1 MAFLEERLDESIRL
15 GMAYSDSFFTEIV
28 ETSNG
33 SEYARLTN
41 QYMRRRFDIGYVLQN
56 KELAARVA
64 SLYYRVWGQ
73 FAGFRVKAFDDY
85 STALDGQSAYT
96 ALDCTLPLVSA
107 GVYQLV
113 KEYARD
119 KTALAGIGRP
129 KRTIYKPVSGKVAFG
144 VAGVAYPSAQWS
156 VDTTTGRITCAANKT
171 RSITGISQA
180 ASAVVTIGSH
190 TFAIGESVVFSGV
203 VGMTQINNLRALI
216 TNTSGTTITAAINS
230 TAFTAWASGGTVQ
243 TQPVAG
249 EAITG
254 GCEFDIPCRF
264 DSEFNVQALESGYR
278 DASLQLVEKLNP

>member
-73 FAGFRVKAFDDY
+73 FGGFRVKAFDDY

-96 ALDCTLPLVSA
+96 ALDCTLPLVST

-129 KRTIYKPVSGKVAFG
+129 KRTIYKPVSGRVAFG

-171 RSITGISQA
+171 RAITGISQA

-190 TFAIGESVVFSGV
+190 TFGIGDSVVFSGV

-216 TNTSGTTITAAINS
+216 TGTSGTTITVAINS
-230 TAFTAWASGGTVQ
+230 TAFTAWSSGGTVQ
-243 TQPVAG
+243 TQPIAG

-278 DASLQLVEKLNP
+278 DATLQLVEKLNP